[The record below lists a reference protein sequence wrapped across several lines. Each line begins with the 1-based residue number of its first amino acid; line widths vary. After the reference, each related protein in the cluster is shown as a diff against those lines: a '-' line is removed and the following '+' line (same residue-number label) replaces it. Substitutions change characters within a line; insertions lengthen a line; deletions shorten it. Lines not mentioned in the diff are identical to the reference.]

1 MGRYTRCSC
10 TFTLAGSGPQVS
22 GCDEAEASRAVGGHG
37 ALIQGD
43 DLVTEVQRAVQACT
57 QLLHNPHNP
66 YPRHLL
72 DHCHRGVQLM
82 EDDLREKETQAAK
95 ESVKR
100 CEKVRKFI
108 GESVK
113 YQLFITIIVH
123 FIPSVKT
130 EQNIVSKVDQK
141 CLNKYV

>member
-10 TFTLAGSGPQVS
+10 TFTLAGRGPQVS

-43 DLVTEVQRAVQACT
+43 DLVTEVQWAVQART
-57 QLLHNPHNP
+57 QLLHNPHDP

-72 DHCHRGVQLM
+72 DHCHRGVQLT
-82 EDDLREKETQAAK
+82 EDDLREEETQAAK

-100 CEKVRKFI
+100 CEEFI

-113 YQLFITIIVH
+113 NQLFITIIVH
-123 FIPSVKT
+123 FIPGVKI

-141 CLNKYV
+141 CLNKCV